1 MKQPNTSFVTT
12 AEKLSLYLRSGVY
25 FSGMAGSA
33 VLVALLMLLAKP
45 LPFSKRYG
53 LAQLWVRFNLWSLA
67 TVCRLKHEVTGLEN
81 IPDEAG
87 VILCKHQSAWET
99 LALQTI
105 FPPMVFILKQELLRI
120 PFWGWAMATLDPIG
134 INRSARSAAL
144 KQVLKEGNERLRSG
158 KWVVIFPEGTRV
170 APGQTGKYN
179 ASGGLLAARAGCMVV
194 PVAHNAGEYWKRN
207 AFLKLP
213 GTIKVHIGPPLDA
226 AQLSAQEVNEHA
238 KEWIEATMRKISL
251 H

>member
-1 MKQPNTSFVTT
+1 
-12 AEKLSLYLRSGVY
+12 
-25 FSGMAGSA
+25 MASSA

-67 TVCRLKHEVTGLEN
+67 AVCRLKHEVTGLEN

-120 PFWGWAMATLDPIG
+120 PFWGWAMATLEPIS
-134 INRSARSAAL
+134 IDRSARSAAL

-158 KWVVIFPEGTRV
+158 KWVVIFPEGTRI

-194 PVAHNAGEYWKRN
+194 PVAHNAGEFWKRN

-213 GTIKVHIGPPLDA
+213 GTIEVHIGPPLDA
-226 AQLSAQEVNEHA
+226 GQLSAQEVNGRA
-238 KEWIEATMRKISL
+238 KEWIETTMRKISM
-251 H
+251 HHAG